1 MVGFK
6 GRLSFLQYLPRKPTK
21 WGMKAFVLADSSNGY
36 VYNWKLYTGK
46 DKSLPLGEQSYPH
59 AVVLDLLKGL
69 ERRGHHV
76 YVDNYYTSPALFSDL
91 RDRGFGAC
99 GTVRANKRGLPIEM
113 KATLERGAVISAYVD
128 RSMMALKW
136 MDKRPV
142 LMLTTIH
149 NNSMTTKVRRKR
161 HREGER
167 EEIRKPVAV
176 DQYNQFMGGVDR
188 SDQLLSYYGFTHRTV
203 KWWRRA
209 AFHLF
214 DMAIVNSYV
223 LYSSVHSSRKLT
235 HEQFRIELAKE
246 LLLQASVKVADDM
259 PACHGRLQRPLPPQ
273 ARLTERHFPS
283 HLPSTPSGRRG
294 QKECVVCSKKRGHG
308 RKTTSFMCNQCQHPM
323 CIIPC
328 FELYHTKVDPVR
340 YLPIQ

>member
-1 MVGFK
+1 MLFD
-6 GRLSFLQYLPRKPTK
+6 
-21 WGMKAFVLADSSNGY
+21 A
-36 VYNWKLYTGK
+36 GK
-46 DKSLPLGEQSYPH
+46 DKTLPLGEQSYPH

-113 KATLERGAVISAYVD
+113 KATLERGAVISANVD

-142 LMLTTIH
+142 SMLTTIH
-149 NNSMTTKVRRKR
+149 DNSMTTKVRRKR
-161 HREGER
+161 RRGGER
-167 EEIRKPVAV
+167 EEIRKPVTV

-188 SDQLLSYYGFTHRTV
+188 SDQLLSYYGFSHRTV

-209 AFHLF
+209 AFHLL

-223 LYSSVHSSRKLT
+223 LYSSLHAGRKLT

-246 LLLQASVKVADDM
+246 LLLQASVNVADDM
-259 PACHGRLQRPLPPQ
+259 SACHGRLQRPLPPQ

-283 HLPSTPSGRRG
+283 HLPCTPSGRMG
-294 QKECVVCSKKRGHG
+294 QKECMVCSKKRGHR
-308 RKTTSFMCNQCQHPM
+308 RKTTSFMCDHWQHLM
-323 CIIPC
+323 CIISC
-328 FELYHTKVDPVR
+328 FEFFLVLSHNSRTLQPKPV
-340 YLPIQ
+340 